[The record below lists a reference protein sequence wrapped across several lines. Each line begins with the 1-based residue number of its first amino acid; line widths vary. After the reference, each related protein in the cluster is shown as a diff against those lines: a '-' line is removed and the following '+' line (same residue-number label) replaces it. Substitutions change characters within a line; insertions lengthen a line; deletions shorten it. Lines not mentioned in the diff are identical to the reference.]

1 MKPTSTR
8 RRRILA
14 FLAAPLITL
23 AACGG
28 SESSSDTTAAP
39 DTTASEVTYPVTVAA
54 ANGDVTLAARPTKIV
69 SLSPTA
75 TEMLYAI
82 GAGDQVAAIDDMS
95 NYPAESSAKASKLS
109 GFEPNVEAI
118 AAYEP
123 DLVVIANDIASIA
136 QQLTSLN
143 IPVWLGSAAA
153 TLDDVYAQVDQ
164 LGTLTGNA
172 AGAQALVTQMKDDI
186 ESALAGVEK
195 LADVPVFWELDD
207 TYYSITSNTFVG
219 AVLTQFGFKS
229 IADGV
234 EAGNDYPQ
242 LNAESIISANPK
254 VIFLAD
260 TKCCAQDAATVA
272 ARPGW
277 SAVDAV
283 TASNVVE
290 LDDDVVSRWG
300 PRIVELVQA
309 IAGAA
314 AKVAS

>member
-1 MKPTSTR
+1 MTPTSTR
-8 RRRILA
+8 RRRIFA
-14 FLAAPLITL
+14 FLAVPLMTL

-28 SESSSDTTAAP
+28 SDSSSETTNVP
-39 DTTASEVTYPVTVAA
+39 DTNVTEVTYPVTVTA
-54 ANGDVTLAARPTKIV
+54 ANGDVTLAAKPEKIV

-95 NYPAESSAKASKLS
+95 NYPVESASKASKLS

-123 DLVVIANDIASIA
+123 DLVVISNDIASIA

-153 TLDDVYAQVDQ
+153 TLDDTYTQVEQ
-164 LGTLTGNA
+164 LGTLTGNT
-172 AGAQALVTQMKDDI
+172 AGAQTLVAQMKSDI
-186 ESALAGVEK
+186 ETALSGVEK

-207 TYYSITSNTFVG
+207 TYFSITSNTFVG
-219 AVLTQFGFKS
+219 ALLTQFGFKS

-242 LNAESIISANPK
+242 LNAESIIAANPK
-254 VIFLAD
+254 VVFLAD
-260 TKCCAQDAATVA
+260 TKCCTQDAAKVA

-277 SAVDAV
+277 SAIDAV
-283 TASNVVE
+283 INSRVVE
-290 LDDDVVSRWG
+290 LDDDVASRWG
-300 PRIVELVQA
+300 PRIVNLVKA
-309 IAGAA
+309 LADAA
-314 AKVAS
+314 AKVSS

>member
-1 MKPTSTR
+1 MTPTSTR
-8 RRRILA
+8 RRRILV
-14 FLAAPLITL
+14 FLAAPLIAL

-39 DTTASEVTYPVTVAA
+39 DTTVAEVTYPVTVAA
-54 ANGDVTLAARPTKIV
+54 ANGDVTLDARPTKIV

-123 DLVVIANDIASIA
+123 DLVVISNDIASIA

-143 IPVWLGSAAA
+143 IPVWLGSAAT
-153 TLDDVYAQVDQ
+153 TLDDVYAQVEQ

-172 AGAQALVTQMKDDI
+172 ANALTLITQMKSDI
-186 ESALAGVEK
+186 QSALAGVEK

-219 AVLTQFGFKS
+219 ALLTQFGFKS

-242 LNAESIISANPK
+242 LNAESIIAANPK

-260 TKCCAQDAATVA
+260 TKCCAQDSAKVA

-277 SAVDAV
+277 SAIDAV

-290 LDDDVVSRWG
+290 LDDDVASRWG

-309 IAGAA
+309 LAGAA
-314 AKVAS
+314 AKVSS

>member
-1 MKPTSTR
+1 MTPTSTR

-14 FLAAPLITL
+14 FLAAPLISL

-28 SESSSDTTAAP
+28 SDLSSDTTAAP
-39 DTTASEVTYPVTVAA
+39 DVAVDEVTYPVTVTA
-54 ANGDVTLAARPTKIV
+54 ANGDVTLEAKPTKIV

-82 GAGDQVAAIDDMS
+82 GAGDQVAAVDDMS
-95 NYPAESSAKASKLS
+95 NYPAESAAKASKLS

-123 DLVVIANDIASIA
+123 DLVVISNDIASIA

-153 TLDDVYAQVDQ
+153 TLDDVYTQIDQ

-172 AGAQALVTQMKDDI
+172 SSAQSVVTQMKGDI
-186 ESALAGVEK
+186 ESALSGVEM
-195 LADVPVFWELDD
+195 LVDVPVFWELDD

-219 AVLTQFGFKS
+219 ALLSQFGFKS

-242 LNAESIISANPK
+242 LNAESIIAANPK

-260 TKCCAQDAATVA
+260 TKCCAQDATSVA

-277 SAVDAV
+277 SAIEAV
-283 TASNVVE
+283 TNSNIVA
-290 LDDDVVSRWG
+290 LDDDVASRWG
-300 PRIVELVQA
+300 PRIVDLMKA
-309 IAGAA
+309 LADAA
-314 AKVAS
+314 AKVSS

>member
-1 MKPTSTR
+1 M
-8 RRRILA
+8 
-14 FLAAPLITL
+14 TL

-28 SESSSDTTAAP
+28 SDSSSETTNVSDTNVT
-39 DTTASEVTYPVTVAA
+39 EVTYPVTVTA
-54 ANGDVTLAARPTKIV
+54 ANGDVTLAAKPEKIV

-95 NYPAESSAKASKLS
+95 NYPVESASKASKLS

-123 DLVVIANDIASIA
+123 DLVVISNDIASIA

-153 TLDDVYAQVDQ
+153 TLDDTYTQVEQ
-164 LGTLTGNA
+164 LGTLTGNT
-172 AGAQALVTQMKDDI
+172 AGAQTLVAQMKSDI
-186 ESALAGVEK
+186 ETALSGVEK

-207 TYYSITSNTFVG
+207 TYFSITSNTFVG
-219 AVLTQFGFKS
+219 ALLTQFGFKS

-242 LNAESIISANPK
+242 LNAESIIAANPK
-254 VIFLAD
+254 VVFLAD
-260 TKCCAQDAATVA
+260 TKCCTQDAAKVA

-277 SAVDAV
+277 SAIDAV
-283 TASNVVE
+283 INSRVVE
-290 LDDDVVSRWG
+290 LDDDVASRWG
-300 PRIVELVQA
+300 PRIVNLVKA
-309 IAGAA
+309 LADAA
-314 AKVAS
+314 AKVSS

>member
-1 MKPTSTR
+1 MTPTSTR
-8 RRRILA
+8 RRRIFA
-14 FLAAPLITL
+14 FLAVPLMTL

-28 SESSSDTTAAP
+28 SDSSSETTNVP
-39 DTTASEVTYPVTVAA
+39 DTNVTEVTYPVTVTA
-54 ANGDVTLAARPTKIV
+54 ANGDVTLAAKPEKIV

-95 NYPAESSAKASKLS
+95 NYPVESASKASKLS

-123 DLVVIANDIASIA
+123 DLVVISNDIASIA

-153 TLDDVYAQVDQ
+153 TLDDTYTQVEQ
-164 LGTLTGNA
+164 LGTLTGNT
-172 AGAQALVTQMKDDI
+172 AGAQMLVAQMKSDI
-186 ESALAGVEK
+186 ETALSGVEK

-207 TYYSITSNTFVG
+207 TYFSITSNTFVG
-219 AVLTQFGFKS
+219 ALLTQFGFKS

-242 LNAESIISANPK
+242 LNAESIIAANPK
-254 VIFLAD
+254 VVFLAD
-260 TKCCAQDAATVA
+260 TKCCTQDAAKVA

-277 SAVDAV
+277 SAIDAV
-283 TASNVVE
+283 INSRVVE
-290 LDDDVVSRWG
+290 LDDDVASRWG
-300 PRIVELVQA
+300 PRIVNLVKA
-309 IAGAA
+309 LADAA
-314 AKVAS
+314 AKVSS

>member
-1 MKPTSTR
+1 MTPTSTR
-8 RRRILA
+8 RRRILV
-14 FLAAPLITL
+14 FLAAPFITL

-39 DTTASEVTYPVTVAA
+39 DTTVAEVTYPVTVAA
-54 ANGDVTLAARPTKIV
+54 ANGEVTLGARPTKIV

-123 DLVVIANDIASIA
+123 DLVVISNDIASIA

-143 IPVWLGSAAA
+143 IPVWLGSAAT
-153 TLDDVYAQVDQ
+153 TLDDVYAQVEQ

-172 AGAQALVTQMKDDI
+172 ASAQTLITQMKSDI
-186 ESALAGVEK
+186 QSALAGVEK

-219 AVLTQFGFKS
+219 ALLTQFGFKS

-242 LNAESIISANPK
+242 LNAESIIAANPK

-260 TKCCAQDAATVA
+260 TKCCAQDSAKVA

-277 SAVDAV
+277 SAIDAV

-290 LDDDVVSRWG
+290 LDDDVASRWG
-300 PRIVELVQA
+300 PRIVELVKA
-309 IAGAA
+309 LADAA

>member
-8 RRRILA
+8 RRRILV

-242 LNAESIISANPK
+242 LNAESIIAANPK

>member
-1 MKPTSTR
+1 MTPTSTR
-8 RRRILA
+8 RRRIFA
-14 FLAAPLITL
+14 FLAVPLMTL

-28 SESSSDTTAAP
+28 SDSSSETTNVSDTNVT
-39 DTTASEVTYPVTVAA
+39 EVTYPVTVTA
-54 ANGDVTLAARPTKIV
+54 ANGDVTLAAKPEKIV

-95 NYPAESSAKASKLS
+95 NYPVESASKASKLS

-123 DLVVIANDIASIA
+123 DLVVISNDIASIA

-153 TLDDVYAQVDQ
+153 TLDDTYTQVEQ
-164 LGTLTGNA
+164 LGTLTGNT
-172 AGAQALVTQMKDDI
+172 AGAQTLVAQMKSDI
-186 ESALAGVEK
+186 ETALSGVEK

-207 TYYSITSNTFVG
+207 TYFSITSNTFVG
-219 AVLTQFGFKS
+219 ALLTQFGFKS

-242 LNAESIISANPK
+242 LNAESIIAANPK
-254 VIFLAD
+254 VVFLAD
-260 TKCCAQDAATVA
+260 TKCCTQDAAKVA

-277 SAVDAV
+277 SAIDAV
-283 TASNVVE
+283 INSRVVE
-290 LDDDVVSRWG
+290 LDDDVASRWG
-300 PRIVELVQA
+300 PRIVNLVKA
-309 IAGAA
+309 LADAA
-314 AKVAS
+314 AKVSS

>member
-1 MKPTSTR
+1 MTPTSTR
-8 RRRILA
+8 RRRILV

-242 LNAESIISANPK
+242 LNAESIIAANPK